1 MMINY
6 ISRFYNDS
14 EVLIMK
20 KLVVALLALS
30 TMVSLCAC
38 GNGSSGKLVMAT
50 NAAFPPYEMVEG
62 SEIVGIDAEIAKL
75 IADDLGK
82 ELVIE
87 DMAFDSIIAAVQTGK
102 ADIAMAG
109 LTITEDR
116 KQNINFSDPYTEA
129 AQVIVVK
136 NESTVASPDDLTG
149 KTIGVQIGTTGDIY
163 AEDIEGATIERY
175 SKYFEAI
182 NALLQDKID
191 AVIVD
196 REPGKVFVND
206 SDELK
211 MIDEE
216 FTLEEYAIGVA
227 KENTELLDQINASLK
242 KLQDSGK
249 IDEIINKYIKAE

>member
-1 MMINY
+1 
-6 ISRFYNDS
+6 
-14 EVLIMK
+14 MK
-20 KLVVALLALS
+20 KSILVMLALLSMLF
-30 TMVSLCAC
+30 VSAC
-38 GNGSSGKLVMAT
+38 SSSNSNKLVMAT

-62 SEIVGIDAEIAKL
+62 TEIVGIDAEIAKL

-116 KQNINFSDPYTEA
+116 KQNIDFSDPYTEA

-136 NESTVASPDDLTG
+136 NDSPVKSPADLIG

-163 AEDIEGATIERY
+163 AADIEDASIERY

-182 NALLQDKID
+182 NALSQDKID

-196 REPGKVFVND
+196 REPAKVFVTDNE
-206 SDELK
+206 ELRL
-211 MIDEE
+211 IDEE
-216 FTLEEYAIGVA
+216 FTVEQYAIGVS
-227 KENTELLDQINASLK
+227 KENTELLNQINASLK

-249 IDEIINKYIKAE
+249 IDEIIDKYISAD

>member
-1 MMINY
+1 
-6 ISRFYNDS
+6 
-14 EVLIMK
+14 MK
-20 KLVVALLALS
+20 KIILTALAVCMAGL
-30 TMVSLCAC
+30 TAC
-38 GNGSSGKLVMAT
+38 GSAGSATESSKLVMAT

-62 SEIVGIDAEIAKL
+62 DKIVGIDPEIAQL

-129 AQVIVVK
+129 AQVILVK
-136 NESTVASPDDLTG
+136 NGSTVASPDDLEG
-149 KTIGVQIGTTGDIY
+149 MTIGVQIGTTGDIY
-163 AEDIEGATIERY
+163 AADIAGATIERY

-182 NALLQDKID
+182 NALTQDKID

-196 REPGKVFVND
+196 REPGKVFVSQNPD
-206 SDELK
+206 LK

-216 FTLEEYAIGVA
+216 FTIEEYAIGVS
-227 KENTELLDQINASLK
+227 KENEQLLKDINASLK

-249 IDEIINKYIKAE
+249 IDEIIGKYIKAE

>member
-1 MMINY
+1 
-6 ISRFYNDS
+6 
-14 EVLIMK
+14 MK
-20 KLVVALLALS
+20 KTVLVILA
-30 TMVSLCAC
+30 VSMMLTLCAC
-38 GNGSSGKLVMAT
+38 GGSSKKLVMAT
-50 NAAFPPYEMVEG
+50 NAAFPPYEYVEG
-62 SEIVGIDAEIAKL
+62 NEIIGIDAEIAKL
-75 IADDLGK
+75 IADDIGR

-87 DMAFDSIIAAVQTGK
+87 DMAFDSVIAAVQTGK

-129 AQVIVVK
+129 AQVIIVK
-136 NESTVASPDDLTG
+136 TDSTVANPDDLEG
-149 KTIGVQIGTTGDIY
+149 KTRGVQIGTTGDIY

-182 NALLQDKID
+182 NALTQDKID

-196 REPGKVFVND
+196 REPAKVFVNENAD
-206 SDELK
+206 LK
-211 MIDEE
+211 LIDEE

-249 IDEIINKYIKAE
+249 IDEIINKYISAE

>member
-1 MMINY
+1 
-6 ISRFYNDS
+6 
-14 EVLIMK
+14 MK
-20 KLVVALLALS
+20 KSIIIMLALLSMLF
-30 TMVSLCAC
+30 VSAC
-38 GNGSSGKLVMAT
+38 SSSNSNKLVMAT

-62 SEIVGIDAEIAKL
+62 TEIVGIDAEIAKL

-116 KQNINFSDPYTEA
+116 KQNIDFSDPYTEA

-136 NESTVASPDDLTG
+136 TDSPVKSPADLIG

-163 AEDIEGATIERY
+163 AADIEEASIERY

-182 NALLQDKID
+182 NALSQDKID

-196 REPGKVFVND
+196 REPAKVFVTDNE
-206 SDELK
+206 ELRL
-211 MIDEE
+211 IDEE
-216 FTLEEYAIGVA
+216 FTVEEYAIGVS
-227 KENTELLDQINASLK
+227 KENTELLNQINASLK

-249 IDEIINKYIKAE
+249 IDEIIDKYISAD

>member
-1 MMINY
+1 
-6 ISRFYNDS
+6 
-14 EVLIMK
+14 MK
-20 KLVVALLALS
+20 KFLVVLLSIAAVMTLS
-30 TMVSLCAC
+30 AC
-38 GNGSSGKLVMAT
+38 GASSNKLVMAT
-50 NAAFPPYEMVEG
+50 NAAFPPYEYVEG
-62 SEIVGIDAEIAKL
+62 KEIVGIDAEIAKL

-82 ELVIE
+82 ELIIE
-87 DMAFDSIIAAVQTGK
+87 DMAFDSIIAAVQSGK

-109 LTITEDR
+109 MTVTEDR

-136 NESTVASPDDLTG
+136 NDSDVAKPDDLTG

-182 NALLQDKID
+182 NALTQDKIQ

-196 REPGKVFVND
+196 REPGKVFVSENPD
-206 SDELK
+206 LK

-216 FTLEEYAIGVA
+216 FTVEQYAIGVA
-227 KENTELLDQINASLK
+227 KDNTKLLDDINASLK
-242 KLQDSGK
+242 KLQESGK

>member
-1 MMINY
+1 
-6 ISRFYNDS
+6 
-14 EVLIMK
+14 MK
-20 KLVVALLALS
+20 RSIIVMLAVCAM
-30 TMVSLCAC
+30 TVLCAC
-38 GNGSSGKLVMAT
+38 GSGSSGKLVMAT
-50 NAAFPPYEMVEG
+50 NAAFPPYEYVEG
-62 SEIVGIDAEIAKL
+62 NEIVGIDAEIAKL

-87 DMAFDSIIAAVQTGK
+87 DMAFDSIIAAVQSGK

-109 LTITEDR
+109 MTVTEDR

-136 NESTVASPDDLTG
+136 NDSTVATPDDLAG

-163 AEDIEGATIERY
+163 AEDIENATIERY

-182 NALLQDKID
+182 NALTQGKID

-196 REPGKVFVND
+196 REPGKVFVGENAD
-206 SDELK
+206 LK

-227 KENTELLDQINASLK
+227 KDNEQLLNDINASLK

-249 IDEIINKYIKAE
+249 IDEIINKYISAE

>member
-1 MMINY
+1 
-6 ISRFYNDS
+6 
-14 EVLIMK
+14 MK
-20 KLVVALLALS
+20 KILVCLLSVAAML
-30 TMVSLCAC
+30 SLCAC
-38 GNGSSGKLVMAT
+38 GGSSNKLVMST
-50 NAAFPPYEMVEG
+50 NAAFPPYEYVEG
-62 SEIVGIDAEIAKL
+62 KEIVGIDAEIAKL

-82 ELVIE
+82 ELIIE
-87 DMAFDSIIAAVQTGK
+87 DMAFDSIIAAVQSGK

-109 LTITEDR
+109 MTVTEDR

-136 NESTVASPDDLTG
+136 SDSDVTKPDDLTG

-182 NALLQDKID
+182 NALTQDKIQ

-196 REPGKVFVND
+196 REPGKVFVTENPD
-206 SDELK
+206 LK

-216 FTLEEYAIGVA
+216 FTVEQYAIGVA
-227 KENTELLDQINASLK
+227 KDNTQLLDDINASLK
-242 KLQDSGK
+242 KLQESGK

>member
-1 MMINY
+1 
-6 ISRFYNDS
+6 
-14 EVLIMK
+14 MK
-20 KLVVALLALS
+20 KTIVALLALAI
-30 TMVSLCAC
+30 TMSLCAC
-38 GNGSSGKLVMAT
+38 GSASSGKLVMAT
-50 NAAFPPYEMVEG
+50 NAAFPPYESVDG
-62 SEIVGIDAEIAKL
+62 TDIIGIDPEIAKL
-75 IADDLGK
+75 IADDLGL

-87 DMAFDSIIAAVQTGK
+87 DMAFDSIIAAVQSGK

-109 LTITEDR
+109 LTVTEDR
-116 KQNINFSDPYTEA
+116 KQNINFSVPYTEA

-136 NESTVASPDDLTG
+136 TDSTITGPDDLKG

-163 AEDIEGATIERY
+163 AGDIEDAVIERY

-182 NALLQDKID
+182 NALTQNKID

-196 REPGKVFVND
+196 REPARVFVND

-227 KENTELLDQINASLK
+227 KENTELLDKINASLK
-242 KLQDSGK
+242 KLQDSGE
-249 IDEIINKYIKAE
+249 IDKIINKYISAE

>member
-1 MMINY
+1 
-6 ISRFYNDS
+6 
-14 EVLIMK
+14 MK
-20 KLVVALLALS
+20 KTVLLILAACATL
-30 TMVSLCAC
+30 TLCAC
-38 GNGSSGKLVMAT
+38 GGSSKKLVMAT
-50 NAAFPPYEMVEG
+50 NAAFPPYEYVEG
-62 SEIVGIDAEIAKL
+62 NEIVGIDAEIAKL
-75 IADDLGK
+75 IADDIGR

-87 DMAFDSIIAAVQTGK
+87 DMAFDSVIAAVQTGK

-129 AQVIVVK
+129 AQVIIVK
-136 NESTVASPDDLTG
+136 TDSPVASPDDLEG

-182 NALLQDKID
+182 NALTQDKID

-196 REPGKVFVND
+196 REPAKVFVSENAD
-206 SDELK
+206 LK
-211 MIDEE
+211 LIDEE

-249 IDEIINKYIKAE
+249 IDEIINKYISAE

>member
-1 MMINY
+1 
-6 ISRFYNDS
+6 
-14 EVLIMK
+14 
-20 KLVVALLALS
+20 
-30 TMVSLCAC
+30 
-38 GNGSSGKLVMAT
+38 
-50 NAAFPPYEMVEG
+50 
-62 SEIVGIDAEIAKL
+62 
-75 IADDLGK
+75 
-82 ELVIE
+82 
-87 DMAFDSIIAAVQTGK
+87 MAFDSVIAAVQTGK

-129 AQVIVVK
+129 AQVIIVK
-136 NESTVASPDDLTG
+136 TDSPVASPDDLEG

-182 NALLQDKID
+182 NALTQDKID

-196 REPGKVFVND
+196 REPAKVFVSENAD
-206 SDELK
+206 LK
-211 MIDEE
+211 LIDEE

-249 IDEIINKYIKAE
+249 IDEIINKYISAE

>member
-1 MMINY
+1 MKKSVIMLLAATMMIC
-6 ISRFYNDS
+6 
-14 EVLIMK
+14 
-20 KLVVALLALS
+20 LS
-30 TMVSLCAC
+30 AC
-38 GNGSSGKLVMAT
+38 GGASSQKLVMAT
-50 NAAFPPYEMVEG
+50 NAAFPPYESVDG
-62 SEIVGIDAEIAKL
+62 NEIVGIDPEIAKL
-75 IADDLGK
+75 IADDLGR

-87 DMAFDSIIAAVQTGK
+87 DMAFDSIIAAVQSGK

-109 LTITEDR
+109 LTVTEDR
-116 KQNINFSDPYTEA
+116 KQNINFSEPYTEA

-136 NESTVASPDDLTG
+136 KDSTVTSPADLEG

-163 AEDIEGATIERY
+163 AADIENAVIERY

-182 NALLQDKID
+182 NALNQDKID

-196 REPGKVFVND
+196 REPAKVFVND

-249 IDEIINKYIKAE
+249 IDEIINKYISAE

>member
-1 MMINY
+1 
-6 ISRFYNDS
+6 
-14 EVLIMK
+14 MK
-20 KLVVALLALS
+20 KTVVLMLAVLAA
-30 TMVSLCAC
+30 VSMCAC
-38 GNGSSGKLVMAT
+38 GGSSSKKLVMAT
-50 NAAFPPYEMVEG
+50 NAAFPPYESVEG
-62 SEIVGIDAEIAKL
+62 SEIVGIDPEIAKL
-75 IADDLGK
+75 IADDIGR

-87 DMAFDSIIAAVQTGK
+87 DMAFDSIIAAVQSGK

-109 LTITEDR
+109 MTVTEDR
-116 KQNINFSDPYTEA
+116 KENINFSDPYTEA
-129 AQVIVVK
+129 AQVIVVR
-136 NESTVASPDDLTG
+136 NDSDVAVPDDLSG

-196 REPGKVFVND
+196 REPAKVFVGENE
-206 SDELK
+206 ELK

-216 FTLEEYAIGVA
+216 FTVEEYAIGVS
-227 KENTELLDQINASLK
+227 KENEELLNEINASLK
-242 KLQDSGK
+242 KLKDSGK

>member
-1 MMINY
+1 MGGW
-6 ISRFYNDS
+6 
-14 EVLIMK
+14 IMK
-20 KLVVALLALS
+20 KSLIILLSTAMLLGLLA
-30 TMVSLCAC
+30 C
-38 GNGSSGKLVMAT
+38 GASSSQKLVMAT
-50 NAAFPPYEMVEG
+50 NAAFPPYESVEG
-62 SEIVGIDAEIAKL
+62 NEIIGIDPEIAKL
-75 IADDLGK
+75 IADDLGR

-87 DMAFDSIIAAVQTGK
+87 DMAFDSIIAAVQSGK

-109 LTITEDR
+109 LTVTEDR

-136 NESTVASPDDLTG
+136 KDSPVASPDDLEG
-149 KTIGVQIGTTGDIY
+149 KTVGVQIGTTGDIY
-163 AEDIEGATIERY
+163 AGDIADATIERY

-182 NALLQDKID
+182 NALNQGKID

-196 REPGKVFVND
+196 REPAKVFVSD

-211 MIDEE
+211 MIDKE

-242 KLQDSGK
+242 KLQESGE
-249 IDEIINKYIKAE
+249 IDKIINKYINAE

>member
-1 MMINY
+1 
-6 ISRFYNDS
+6 
-14 EVLIMK
+14 MK
-20 KLVVALLALS
+20 RSIIVMLAVCAM
-30 TMVSLCAC
+30 TVLCAC
-38 GNGSSGKLVMAT
+38 GSGSSGKLVMAT
-50 NAAFPPYEMVEG
+50 NAAFPPYEYVEG

-87 DMAFDSIIAAVQTGK
+87 DMAFDSIIAAVQSGK

-109 LTITEDR
+109 MTVTEDR

-136 NESTVASPDDLTG
+136 NDSTVEAPDDLAG

-163 AEDIEGATIERY
+163 AEDIENATIERY

-182 NALLQDKID
+182 NALTQGKID

-196 REPGKVFVND
+196 REPGKVFVGENAD
-206 SDELK
+206 LK

-227 KENTELLDQINASLK
+227 KDNEQLLNDINASLK

-249 IDEIINKYIKAE
+249 IDEIINKYISAE

>member
-1 MMINY
+1 
-6 ISRFYNDS
+6 
-14 EVLIMK
+14 MK
-20 KLVVALLALS
+20 KTVLVILA
-30 TMVSLCAC
+30 VSMMLTLCAC
-38 GNGSSGKLVMAT
+38 GGSSKKLVMAT
-50 NAAFPPYEMVEG
+50 NAAFPPYEYVEG
-62 SEIVGIDAEIAKL
+62 NEIIGIDAEIAKL
-75 IADDLGK
+75 IADDIGR

-87 DMAFDSIIAAVQTGK
+87 DMAFDSVIAAVQTGK

-129 AQVIVVK
+129 AQVIIVK
-136 NESTVASPDDLTG
+136 TDSTVANPDDLEG

-182 NALLQDKID
+182 NALTQDKID

-196 REPGKVFVND
+196 REPAKVFVNENAD
-206 SDELK
+206 LK
-211 MIDEE
+211 LIDEE

-249 IDEIINKYIKAE
+249 IDEIINKYISAE

>member
-1 MMINY
+1 MQMGGW
-6 ISRFYNDS
+6 
-14 EVLIMK
+14 IMK
-20 KLVVALLALS
+20 KSLIILLS
-30 TMVSLCAC
+30 TAMLLGLSAC
-38 GNGSSGKLVMAT
+38 GASSSQKLVMAT
-50 NAAFPPYEMVEG
+50 NAAFPPYESVEG
-62 SEIVGIDAEIAKL
+62 NEIIGIDPEIAKL
-75 IADDLGK
+75 IADDIGR

-87 DMAFDSIIAAVQTGK
+87 DMAFDSIIAAVQSGK

-109 LTITEDR
+109 LTVTEDR

-136 NESTVASPDDLTG
+136 KDSPVASPDDLEG
-149 KTIGVQIGTTGDIY
+149 KTVGVQIGTTGDIY
-163 AEDIEGATIERY
+163 AGDIADATIERY

-182 NALLQDKID
+182 NALNQDKID

-196 REPGKVFVND
+196 REPAKVFVSE

-211 MIDEE
+211 MIDKE

-242 KLQDSGK
+242 KLQESGE
-249 IDEIINKYIKAE
+249 IDKIINKYINAE

>member
-1 MMINY
+1 MGGW
-6 ISRFYNDS
+6 
-14 EVLIMK
+14 IMK
-20 KLVVALLALS
+20 KSLIILLS
-30 TMVSLCAC
+30 TAMLLGLSAC
-38 GNGSSGKLVMAT
+38 GASSSQKLVMAT
-50 NAAFPPYEMVEG
+50 NAAFPPYESVEG
-62 SEIVGIDAEIAKL
+62 NEIIGIDPEIAKL
-75 IADDLGK
+75 IADDIGR

-87 DMAFDSIIAAVQTGK
+87 DMAFDSIIAAVQSGK

-109 LTITEDR
+109 LTVTEDR

-136 NESTVASPDDLTG
+136 KDSPVASPDDLEG
-149 KTIGVQIGTTGDIY
+149 KTVGVQIGTTGDIY
-163 AEDIEGATIERY
+163 AGDIADATIERY

-182 NALLQDKID
+182 NALNQDKID

-196 REPGKVFVND
+196 REPAKVFVSE

-211 MIDEE
+211 MIDKE

-242 KLQDSGK
+242 KLQESGE
-249 IDEIINKYIKAE
+249 IDKIINKYINAE

>member
-1 MMINY
+1 
-6 ISRFYNDS
+6 
-14 EVLIMK
+14 MK
-20 KLVVALLALS
+20 KSLIILLS
-30 TMVSLCAC
+30 TAMLLGLSAC
-38 GNGSSGKLVMAT
+38 GASSSQKLVMAT
-50 NAAFPPYEMVEG
+50 NAAFPPYESVEG
-62 SEIVGIDAEIAKL
+62 NEIIGIDPEIAKL
-75 IADDLGK
+75 IADDIGR

-87 DMAFDSIIAAVQTGK
+87 DMAFDSIIAAVQSGK

-109 LTITEDR
+109 LTVTEDR

-136 NESTVASPDDLTG
+136 KDSPVASPDDLEG
-149 KTIGVQIGTTGDIY
+149 KTVGVQIGTTGDIY
-163 AEDIEGATIERY
+163 AGDIADATIERY

-182 NALLQDKID
+182 NALNQDKID

-196 REPGKVFVND
+196 REPAKVFVSE

-211 MIDEE
+211 MIDKE

-242 KLQDSGK
+242 KLQESGE
-249 IDEIINKYIKAE
+249 IDKIINKYINAE

>member
-1 MMINY
+1 MI
-6 ISRFYNDS
+6 F
-14 EVLIMK
+14 
-20 KLVVALLALS
+20 
-30 TMVSLCAC
+30 LCAC
-38 GNGSSGKLVMAT
+38 GGSASGGKLVMAT

-62 SEIVGIDAEIAKL
+62 NEIVGIDAEIAKL

-136 NESTVASPDDLTG
+136 NDSTVASPDDLVG

-163 AEDIEGATIERY
+163 AEDIADATIERY

-182 NALLQDKID
+182 NALTQGKID

-196 REPGKVFVND
+196 REPGKVFVSD
-206 SDELK
+206 SEDLK

-242 KLQDSGK
+242 KLQESGQ
-249 IDEIINKYIKAE
+249 IDAIINKYIKAD

>member
-1 MMINY
+1 MKRSMIT
-6 ISRFYNDS
+6 
-14 EVLIMK
+14 VLA
-20 KLVVALLALS
+20 VCAAFV
-30 TMVSLCAC
+30 LCAC
-38 GNGSSGKLVMAT
+38 GSGSSNKLVMAT
-50 NAAFPPYEMVEG
+50 NAAFPPYEYVEG
-62 SEIVGIDAEIAKL
+62 SQITGIDPEIAKL

-87 DMAFDSIIAAVQTGK
+87 DMAFDSIIAAVQSGK

-109 LTITEDR
+109 MTVTEDR

-136 NESTVASPDDLTG
+136 NDSTVASPDDLKG

-163 AEDIEGATIERY
+163 AEDIEEATIERY

-182 NALLQDKID
+182 NALTQGKID

-196 REPGKVFVND
+196 REPGKVFVGENAD
-206 SDELK
+206 LK

-216 FTLEEYAIGVA
+216 FTVEEYAIGVA
-227 KENTELLDQINASLK
+227 KDNEQLLNDINASLK

>member
-1 MMINY
+1 M
-6 ISRFYNDS
+6 
-14 EVLIMK
+14 
-20 KLVVALLALS
+20 LAVCAM
-30 TMVSLCAC
+30 TVLCAC
-38 GNGSSGKLVMAT
+38 GSGSSGKLVMAT
-50 NAAFPPYEMVEG
+50 NAAFPPYEYVEG
-62 SEIVGIDAEIAKL
+62 NEIVGIDAEIAKL

-87 DMAFDSIIAAVQTGK
+87 DMAFDSIIAAVQSGK

-109 LTITEDR
+109 MTVTEDR

-136 NESTVASPDDLTG
+136 NDSTVATPDDLAG

-163 AEDIEGATIERY
+163 AEDIENATIERY

-182 NALLQDKID
+182 NALSQGKID

-196 REPGKVFVND
+196 REPGKVFVGENAD
-206 SDELK
+206 LK

-227 KENTELLDQINASLK
+227 KDNEQLLNDINASLK

-249 IDEIINKYIKAE
+249 IDEIINKYISAK

>member
-1 MMINY
+1 M
-6 ISRFYNDS
+6 
-14 EVLIMK
+14 
-20 KLVVALLALS
+20 LAVCAM
-30 TMVSLCAC
+30 TVLCAC
-38 GNGSSGKLVMAT
+38 GSGSSGKLVMAT
-50 NAAFPPYEMVEG
+50 NAAFPPYEYVEG
-62 SEIVGIDAEIAKL
+62 NEIVGIDAEIAKL

-87 DMAFDSIIAAVQTGK
+87 DMAFDSIIAAVQSGK

-109 LTITEDR
+109 MTVTGDR

-136 NESTVASPDDLTG
+136 NDSTVATPDDLAG

-163 AEDIEGATIERY
+163 AEDIENATIERY

-182 NALLQDKID
+182 NALSQGKID

-196 REPGKVFVND
+196 REPGKVFVGENAD
-206 SDELK
+206 LK

-227 KENTELLDQINASLK
+227 KDNEQLLNDINASLK

-249 IDEIINKYIKAE
+249 IDEIINKYISAK

>member
-1 MMINY
+1 M
-6 ISRFYNDS
+6 
-14 EVLIMK
+14 
-20 KLVVALLALS
+20 LAVCAM
-30 TMVSLCAC
+30 TVLCAC
-38 GNGSSGKLVMAT
+38 GSGSSGKLVMAT
-50 NAAFPPYEMVEG
+50 NAAFPPYEYVEG
-62 SEIVGIDAEIAKL
+62 NEIVGIDAEIAKL

-87 DMAFDSIIAAVQTGK
+87 DMAFDSIIAAVQSGK

-109 LTITEDR
+109 MTVTEDR

-136 NESTVASPDDLTG
+136 NDSTVATPDDLAG

-163 AEDIEGATIERY
+163 AEDIENATIERY

-182 NALLQDKID
+182 NALTQGKID

-196 REPGKVFVND
+196 REPGKVFVGENAD
-206 SDELK
+206 LK

-227 KENTELLDQINASLK
+227 KDNEQLLNDINASLK

-249 IDEIINKYIKAE
+249 IDEIINKYISAE